1 MDIFLSYL
9 KDRSYLLGLF
19 VLLFITF
26 LLVFSLYHLDLE
38 SVFYPSLICLFEILC
53 FLLFDFL
60 KYKSIHKKLFT
71 IHSKIDVQDNK
82 LPDALDQIQ
91 KDYQSILSEIVDEV
105 QRNTSDTSK
114 KYDDMIQYYTIWV
127 HQIKTPIA
135 SMRLHLQNED
145 TPFSRKILLDLNRI
159 EQYSNMV
166 MTYLR
171 LQSDMTDY
179 VFQKYDLDK
188 ILRKSIRYFSNEFID
203 RKIKLN
209 YAPVHTEVL
218 TDEKWLSFVI
228 EQLLSNALKYT
239 KSGSISISFDSNKVL
254 HIQDTGIGISKADL
268 PRIFEKGYT
277 GLNG

>member
-1 MDIFLSYL
+1 M
-9 KDRSYLLGLF
+9 
-19 VLLFITF
+19 
-26 LLVFSLYHLDLE
+26 
-38 SVFYPSLICLFEILC
+38 
-53 FLLFDFL
+53 
-60 KYKSIHKKLFT
+60 SI
-71 IHSKIDVQDNK
+71 
-82 LPDALDQIQ
+82 
-91 KDYQSILSEIVDEV
+91 
-105 QRNTSDTSK
+105 
-114 KYDDMIQYYTIWV
+114 
-127 HQIKTPIA
+127 
-135 SMRLHLQNED
+135 HLQNED

-277 GLNG
+277 GLNGREHEKASGIGLYLCSEICQRLQHELSIQSEVGKGTCVNIDLSKKEIIMD